1 MESLRAKIP
10 PFIEMEHQAAK
21 ILQKQEEHGWQFNEA
36 AAWELASTLEEELRQ
51 LSRVLQQGHAYVP
64 TSTFTPSRNDKSRG
78 YIKGCEFTRITA
90 LNVTSRDHI
99 AWILKEHYGWEAEKL
114 STKTKKAVIDE
125 VVLASLSI
133 EIAAEFARALTIKK
147 ILGMMSHGV
156 NAWLKL
162 CTTSSRI
169 HHHCSTDTNTFR
181 CAHRR
186 PNLGQVPSDSKY
198 RELFIA
204 SPGYTLVGAD
214 LSAIELRCLAHFL
227 SRYDTT
233 YADTLLNDDI
243 HQVNADKL
251 GISRS
256 QCKVVQYSFLYG
268 ASNLKIGQSFD
279 SSLSN
284 DEAAKKGA
292 EIKAAFI
299 QAIPGLDKLL
309 AACESAFERGFLR
322 AIDGRRV
329 FLDSKHK
336 TLNWLLQS
344 TAAIIARRWMII
356 ADNNIKELGIEAHQL
371 AFVHDELQYE
381 TPPLN
386 VQTLSTSLVL
396 AAAEAGEYYNFRIP
410 IGAETKSGDSWAAT
424 H

>member
-1 MESLRAKIP
+1 MESLRDKIP
-10 PFIEMEHQAAK
+10 PFIEMEHQAAQ
-21 ILQKQEEHGWQFNEA
+21 ILQIQEEHGWQFDEA
-36 AAWELASTLEEELRQ
+36 AAWELASSLEEELRQ
-51 LSRVLQQGHAYVP
+51 LSRVLQQRHPYVP
-64 TSTFTPSRNDKSRG
+64 TSTFTPSRNDSSRG
-78 YIKGCEFTRITA
+78 YIKGCKFTRITS
-90 LNVTSRDHI
+90 LNITSRDHI
-99 AWILKEHYGWEAEKL
+99 AWTLKEHYDWIPEKL
-114 STKTKKAVIDE
+114 STKTQKPVIDE

-133 EIAAEFARALTIKK
+133 PIAAEFARALTIKK
-147 ILGMMSHGV
+147 TLGMMSHGV

-169 HHHCSTDTNTFR
+169 HHHCSTATNTFR
-181 CAHRR
+181 CAHRK
-186 PNLGQVPSDSKY
+186 PNLGQVPSDPKY
-198 RELFIA
+198 RKLFVA

-214 LSAIELRCLAHFL
+214 LSAIELRCLAHML

-251 GISRS
+251 GITRS
-256 QCKVVQYSFLYG
+256 QVKTVQYSFLYG

-284 DEAAKKGA
+284 DEASKKGA
-292 EIKAAFI
+292 DIKAAFI

-309 AACESAFERGFLR
+309 AACESAFKRGFLR
-322 AIDGRRV
+322 SIDGRRV

-336 TLNWLLQS
+336 TLNFLLQS
-344 TAAIIARRWMII
+344 TAAVIAKTWMII
-356 ADNNIKELGIEAHQL
+356 ANENIKQLGIEAHQL

-381 TPPLN
+381 TPPLH
-386 VQTLSTSLVL
+386 VQDLQTSLVL
-396 AAAEAGEYYNFRIP
+396 AAAAAGEYYNFRVP
-410 IGAETKSGDSWAAT
+410 ISAEAKTGSSWAET

>member
-1 MESLRAKIP
+1 MESLRDKIP
-10 PFIEMEHQAAK
+10 PFIEMEHQAAQ
-21 ILQKQEEHGWQFNEA
+21 ILQKQEEHGWQFDEA
-36 AAWELASTLEEELRQ
+36 AAWELASSLEEELRQ
-51 LSRVLQQGHAYVP
+51 LSRVLQQRHAYVP
-64 TSTFTPSRNDKSRG
+64 TSTFTPSRNDSSRG
-78 YIKGCEFTRITA
+78 YIKGCEFTRITS
-90 LNVTSRDHI
+90 LNITSRDHI
-99 AWILKEHYGWEAEKL
+99 AWTLEEHYGWRPEKL
-114 STKTKKAVIDE
+114 STKTKKPVIDE

-133 EIAAEFARALTIKK
+133 PIAAEFARALTIKK
-147 ILGMMSHGV
+147 TLGMMSHGV

-169 HHHCSTDTNTFR
+169 HHHCSTATNTFR
-181 CAHRR
+181 CAHRK
-186 PNLGQVPSDSKY
+186 PNLGQVPSDPKY
-198 RELFIA
+198 RKLFIA

-251 GISRS
+251 GITRP
-256 QCKVVQYSFLYG
+256 QVKTVQYSFLYG

-279 SSLSN
+279 SSLSD

-292 EIKAAFI
+292 DIKAAFI

-309 AACESAFERGFLR
+309 AACESAFKRGFLR
-322 AIDGRRV
+322 SIDDRRV
-329 FLDSKHK
+329 LLDSKHK
-336 TLNWLLQS
+336 CLNYLLQS
-344 TAAIIARRWMII
+344 TAAIIARRWMLI

-371 AFVHDELQYE
+371 AFVHDELQFE
-381 TPPLN
+381 TLPLHE
-386 VQTLSTSLVL
+386 QTLSTSLVL
-396 AAAEAGEYYNFRIP
+396 AAAEAGEYYNFRVP
-410 IGAETKSGDSWAAT
+410 ISAEAKSGNSWADT

>member
-1 MESLRAKIP
+1 
-10 PFIEMEHQAAK
+10 MEHQAAQ
-21 ILQKQEEHGWQFNEA
+21 ILQIQEEHGWQFDEA
-36 AAWELASTLEEELRQ
+36 AAWELASSLEEELRQ
-51 LSRVLQQGHAYVP
+51 LSRVLQQRHPYVP
-64 TSTFTPSRNDKSRG
+64 TSTFTPSRNDSSRG
-78 YIKGCEFTRITA
+78 YIKGCKFTRITS
-90 LNVTSRDHI
+90 LNITSRDHI
-99 AWILKEHYGWEAEKL
+99 AWTLKEHYDWIPEKL
-114 STKTKKAVIDE
+114 STKTQKPVIDE

-133 EIAAEFARALTIKK
+133 PIAAEFARALTIKK
-147 ILGMMSHGV
+147 TLGMMSHGV

-169 HHHCSTDTNTFR
+169 HHHCSTATNTFR
-181 CAHRR
+181 CAHRK
-186 PNLGQVPSDSKY
+186 PNLGQVPSDPKY
-198 RELFIA
+198 RKLFVA

-214 LSAIELRCLAHFL
+214 LSAIELRCLAHML

-251 GISRS
+251 GITRS
-256 QCKVVQYSFLYG
+256 QVKTVQYSFLYG

-284 DEAAKKGA
+284 DEASKKGA
-292 EIKAAFI
+292 DIKAAFI

-309 AACESAFERGFLR
+309 AACESAFKRGFLR
-322 AIDGRRV
+322 SIDGRRV

-336 TLNWLLQS
+336 TLNFLLQS
-344 TAAIIARRWMII
+344 TAAVIAKTWMII
-356 ADNNIKELGIEAHQL
+356 ANENIKQLGIEAHQL

-381 TPPLN
+381 TPPLH
-386 VQTLSTSLVL
+386 VQDLQTSLVL
-396 AAAEAGEYYNFRIP
+396 AAAAAGEYYNFRVP
-410 IGAETKSGDSWAAT
+410 ISAEAKTGSSWAET